1 MGVVGALLFA
11 LKKQV
16 DEGSVVKEGLYYM
29 GEPNLCCVVKVSQRN
44 N

>member
-1 MGVVGALLFA
+1 MGVIDDLLFA

-29 GEPNLCCVVKVSQRN
+29 GELSLCCVVKVCQRN